1 MLLLEK
7 PINESIRDVD
17 KEQLLTN
24 TQQVGHLLTANR
36 KAQGMTQAQ
45 AAARLGISQARLSE
59 LEQNPGR
66 LTVERLL
73 VLVNLLGLE
82 LVLRNPAEQPAQSAS
97 EW

>member
-1 MLLLEK
+1 MA
-7 PINESIRDVD
+7 
-17 KEQLLTN
+17 QTLTN

-66 LTVERLL
+66 LTVDRLM

-82 LVLRNPAEQPAQSAS
+82 LVLNSPTEKAAQTAS
-97 EW
+97 DW

>member
-1 MLLLEK
+1 MA
-7 PINESIRDVD
+7 
-17 KEQLLTN
+17 QTLTN

-66 LTVERLL
+66 LTVDRLL

-82 LVLRNPAEQPAQSAS
+82 LVLQSPTEKAAPTAS
-97 EW
+97 DW

>member
-1 MLLLEK
+1 M
-7 PINESIRDVD
+7 
-17 KEQLLTN
+17 EQLLTN
-24 TQQVGHLLTANR
+24 TQQVGHLLSAKR
-36 KAQGMTQAQ
+36 KEQGMTQAQ

-82 LVLRNPAEQPAQSAS
+82 LVLRSPAEKSTQTAS

>member
-1 MLLLEK
+1 MA
-7 PINESIRDVD
+7 
-17 KEQLLTN
+17 QTLTN

-59 LEQNPGR
+59 WEQNPGR
-66 LTVERLL
+66 LTIDRLL

-82 LVLRNPAEQPAQSAS
+82 LVLRSPAEKPTQTAS
-97 EW
+97 DW

>member
-1 MLLLEK
+1 MA
-7 PINESIRDVD
+7 
-17 KEQLLTN
+17 QTLTN
-24 TQQVGHLLTANR
+24 TQQVGHLLSANR

-82 LVLRNPAEQPAQSAS
+82 LVMRSPAEKSTQTAN

>member
-1 MLLLEK
+1 MA
-7 PINESIRDVD
+7 
-17 KEQLLTN
+17 QTLTN

-66 LTVERLL
+66 LTIDRLL

-82 LVLRNPAEQPAQSAS
+82 LVLRSPAEKPTQTARD
-97 EW
+97 W

>member
-1 MLLLEK
+1 MA
-7 PINESIRDVD
+7 
-17 KEQLLTN
+17 QTLTN
-24 TQQVGHLLTANR
+24 TQQVGHLLSANR

-73 VLVNLLGLE
+73 VLANLLGLE
-82 LVLRNPAEQPAQSAS
+82 LVLRSPAEKSTQTTS

>member
-1 MLLLEK
+1 MA
-7 PINESIRDVD
+7 
-17 KEQLLTN
+17 QTLTN
-24 TQQVGHLLTANR
+24 TQQVGHLLSANR

-73 VLVNLLGLE
+73 VLANLLGLE
-82 LVLRNPAEQPAQSAS
+82 LVLRSSAEKSTQTTS

>member
-1 MLLLEK
+1 MA
-7 PINESIRDVD
+7 
-17 KEQLLTN
+17 QTLTN

-66 LTVERLL
+66 LTVDRLL

-82 LVLRNPAEQPAQSAS
+82 LVLQSPTEKAAQTAS
-97 EW
+97 DW

>member
-1 MLLLEK
+1 MA
-7 PINESIRDVD
+7 
-17 KEQLLTN
+17 QTLTN
-24 TQQVGHLLTANR
+24 TQQFGHLLTAKR
-36 KAQGMTQAQ
+36 KAQGMSQAQ
-45 AAARLGISQARLSE
+45 AAARLGISQARFSE

-82 LVLRNPAEQPAQSAS
+82 LVLRNPAEKSTQSAS